1 MPTYDHKIAIV
12 LSDDLLVWQKLNV
25 TAFLASS
32 VAIQFPETHGQ
43 PFVTASKSTFLP
55 FLKHPILV
63 YRAAGPAEVRNAF
76 ERAQERGLHLGIYTR
91 ALFTTKNEAENVAE
105 LARLTDQEHEL
116 VGLIL
121 YGENKQVDKALKGLK
136 FHP

>member
-1 MPTYDHKIAIV
+1 MYDHKIALV
-12 LSDDLLVWQKLNV
+12 LSGDLLEWQKLNV

-43 PFVTASKSTFLP
+43 PFVTASQSTFLP

-63 YRAAGPAEVRNAF
+63 YRAEGPAEVRKAF
-76 ERAQERGLHLGIYTR
+76 ERARERGVHLGIYTR
-91 ALFTTKNEAENVAE
+91 TLFATKNEEENIAE
-105 LARLTDQEHEL
+105 LRRLPDEEHEL
-116 VGLIL
+116 VGIVL

>member
-12 LSDDLLVWQKLNV
+12 LSDDLLIWQKLNV

-63 YRAAGPAEVRNAF
+63 YRAEGPDEVRKAF

-91 ALFTTKNEAENVAE
+91 SLFATKNEAENVAE

-116 VGLIL
+116 VGIIL

>member
-1 MPTYDHKIAIV
+1 MYDRKIAIV
-12 LSDDLLVWQKLNV
+12 LSADLFDWQKLNV

-32 VAIQFPETHGQ
+32 IAVQFPETHGQ
-43 PFVTASKSTFLP
+43 PFVTASGSTFLP

-63 YRAAGPAEVRNAF
+63 YRADGPGEVRKAF
-76 ERAQERGLHLGIYTR
+76 ERARERGVPLGIYTR
-91 ALFTTKNEAENVAE
+91 PLFATKNEAENLAE
-105 LARLTDQEHEL
+105 MARLPDEEHEL
-116 VGLIL
+116 VGIIL

>member
-1 MPTYDHKIAIV
+1 MYDHKIAIV
-12 LSDDLLVWQKLNV
+12 LSGDLLDWQKLNV

-43 PFVTASKSTFLP
+43 ALVTASKSTFLP
-55 FLKHPILV
+55 FLKHPVLV
-63 YRAAGPAEVRNAF
+63 YRADRPGEVRKAF
-76 ERAQERGLHLGIYTR
+76 ERARECGVHLGIYTR
-91 ALFTTKNEAENVAE
+91 PLFATKNEEENVAE
-105 LARLTDQEHEL
+105 IARLPDEEHEL
-116 VGLIL
+116 VGIIL

>member
-1 MPTYDHKIAIV
+1 MYDHKIAIV
-12 LSDDLLVWQKLNV
+12 LSRGLLDWQKLNV

-43 PFVTASKSTFLP
+43 PLVSASGTPFLP

-63 YRAAGPAEVRNAF
+63 YGADSPAEVRKAF
-76 ERAQERGLHLGIYTR
+76 ERARERSMQVGVYPR
-91 ALFTTKNEAENVAE
+91 ALFATKNEEENVQVLAQQTDEE
-105 LARLTDQEHEL
+105 LDL
-116 VGLIL
+116 VGIIL
-121 YGENKQVDKALKGLK
+121 YGENKQIDKALKGLK